1 MIEKIFND
9 VKEKFKDHPKRFTH
23 TLGVIKTAV
32 SLSLR
37 YGVDSDKAYL
47 AALFHDYTKYET
59 ISDQTKVLSREDIT
73 KFETEPVIYH
83 ALSAAVTLKNKY
95 QVTDEEI
102 LNAIRHHVYGHTQ
115 MSTLD
120 KIILVA
126 DKTEPSRDFPLVHD
140 LRRMSLKSL
149 DQTIIMYLKDRIKKD
164 QDKKNKQT
172 KKLQEIIESIGV

>member
-1 MIEKIFND
+1 MIEKIFDD
-9 VKEKFKDHPKRFTH
+9 VKDKFKDHPKRFTH

-59 ISDQTKVLSREDIT
+59 LAEQTKVLSYDDVVR
-73 KFETEPVIYH
+73 FESEPVVYH
-83 ALSAAVTLKNKY
+83 ALSAAETLKNKY
-95 QVTDEEI
+95 QVTDTEV
-102 LNAIRHHVYGHTQ
+102 LNAIRNHVYGSTN

-126 DKTEPSRDFPLVHD
+126 DKTEPSRDYPLVHD
-140 LRRMSLKSL
+140 LRIMSLKSL
-149 DQTIIMYLKDRIKKD
+149 DQTIIMYLKDRINKD
-164 QDKKNKQT
+164 KDMKNKNT
-172 KKLQEIIESIGV
+172 KKLQEIIESIGE